1 MIFKIKDIHIS
12 LKDIIMVT
20 DIKNDLVPIGFDEYV
35 ETGDNFCIVFV
46 GGEKVCFKQKDLNE
60 DLKSVHK
67 RLLDEWSKV
76 KKEDK

>member
-12 LKDIIMVT
+12 LKDVIMVI

-60 DLKSVHK
+60 DLRSVHK